1 MATMTKTKTMTAVRW
16 HSRAGQGAVTAAET
30 LAVTALREGKN
41 VQAFPEF
48 GPERMGAPLR
58 AFNRISVN
66 PIRIH
71 GVVEMADVVVVV
83 DPSLLGAIPVDANV
97 AEDGIVIA
105 NTTKSVTAVRQLLGQ
120 LNGQRV
126 ACIDATQIAVD
137 CFGMQKPNTPMLGA
151 IARTTGLVELDT
163 LLAEV
168 EESFSHKFSPQ
179 VVTGNLEAIQRAY
192 EEVVY
197 E

>member
-1 MATMTKTKTMTAVRW
+1 MEKVLERMVEIRW

-30 LAVTALREGKN
+30 LASAALREGKH

-58 AFNRISVN
+58 AFNRISPT

-71 GVVEMADVVVVV
+71 GVVEEANVVVVV
-83 DPSLLGAIPVDANV
+83 DPSLLGAIPVDENV
-97 AEDGIVIA
+97 APDGIIVA
-105 NTTKSVTAVRQLLGQ
+105 NTTRSIDEARGLLT

-137 CFGMQKPNTPMLGA
+137 CFDMQKPNTPMLGA
-151 IARTTGLVELDT
+151 IARTTDLINLDT

-168 EESFSHKFSPQ
+168 EETFSKKFPPKL
-179 VVTGNLEAIQRAY
+179 VEGNLQAIRRAY
-192 EEVVY
+192 EEVSY
-197 E
+197 G

>member
-1 MATMTKTKTMTAVRW
+1 METLTKQMVAVRW

-58 AFNRISVN
+58 AFNRISTQ

-71 GVVEMADVVVVV
+71 GVVEEADVVVVV
-83 DPSLLGAIPVDANV
+83 DSSLLGAVPVDANV
-97 AEDGIVIA
+97 AADGILIA
-105 NTTKSVTAVRQLLGQ
+105 NTTQTMTAVRHMLHR
-120 LNGQRV
+120 LNDQRIV
-126 ACIDATQIAVD
+126 CIDATQIAVD

-151 IARTTGLVELDT
+151 IARTTGLVGLDT

-179 VVTGNLEAIQRAY
+179 VVEGNLAAIRRAY
-192 EEVVY
+192 EEVTY